1 MHYET
6 RLFPKNIC
14 ILQKSKFRQWMRHN
28 EVADQAICIILSV
41 ITLLQTAGSVVT
53 IAGVTPGSLFTWY
66 TGCCWLTTDIR
77 KLIQL
82 YQDKLTTAQDGK
94 TVILA
99 REPIIDLFL
108 GYEIYFEAQCSNSPF
123 SCYSMRQARWPLGL
137 TELSSSQNRYI
148 LPSQRILDT
157 DLTLTTSLVR
167 SWPCCCPPVPCADFD
182 QLYQFF
188 LHFWSDI
195 FVVFHFSNIH

>member
-1 MHYET
+1 MKLDYSQKIFVFCKSQSLGNGWDIMRLLT
-6 RLFPKNIC
+6 RLFVLFCQWSPC
-14 ILQKSKFRQWMRHN
+14 CRLQ
-28 EVADQAICIILSV
+28 ALLS
-41 ITLLQTAGSVVT
+41 LLLVS
-53 IAGVTPGSLFTWY
+53 PRGSLFTWY

-94 TVILA
+94 TVILS

-108 GYEIYFEAQCSNSPF
+108 DVEIYFDAQCSNSPF